1 MDCPHLFRV
10 FPVRQQLSIKGE
22 VIGVALPLLASEP
35 KDEIVVSAA
44 VVLEPQ
50 RKFHETS
57 GAERSLP
64 APGATDHG
72 SDVSPC
78 RRGITTIAVKQS
90 LATMSRRPRTS
101 GRGTDNCSS
110 HLVAIRYNEQLNTS
124 AARFR
129 AAARA
134 FPFRSFTMS
143 SATSDRSEQQ
153 SSPKSQRD
161 AKGRFVRNND
171 GGPGNPFGRRVAE
184 LRKILLRSAT
194 EENVERLANM
204 LMEKAFAG
212 DLAAAK
218 LLLLYWIGKPK
229 EVADPDRQDVEE
241 WELAQQS
248 IVRPEVVQEACAS
261 LPITVGLVTLPA
273 INKVRELE
281 VQDALL
287 HPEKYAEE
295 PEDELTPEELAEEA
309 EMIREMRAARE
320 EAEAAGAATSATAP
334 ILSAA
339 TTGRVPSSPASGE
352 PACATEVRGQSYS
365 QEDEAFALAALI
377 APATGAAAGSPSRNG
392 GDARAA
398 RPGTPGAGPVHG
410 ATKRAG

>member
-1 MDCPHLFRV
+1 
-10 FPVRQQLSIKGE
+10 
-22 VIGVALPLLASEP
+22 
-35 KDEIVVSAA
+35 
-44 VVLEPQ
+44 
-50 RKFHETS
+50 
-57 GAERSLP
+57 
-64 APGATDHG
+64 
-72 SDVSPC
+72 
-78 RRGITTIAVKQS
+78 
-90 LATMSRRPRTS
+90 MST
-101 GRGTDNCSS
+101 
-110 HLVAIRYNEQLNTS
+110 
-124 AARFR
+124 
-129 AAARA
+129 
-134 FPFRSFTMS
+134 
-143 SATSDRSEQQ
+143 ATSDRAEQQ
-153 SSPKSQRD
+153 ASPKAQRD

-248 IVRPEVVQEACAS
+248 IVRPEVVQDACAS

-287 HPEKYAEE
+287 HPEKYQEE

-320 EAEAAGAATSATAP
+320 EAEAAGGATSAPAANR
-334 ILSAA
+334 SAA
-339 TTGRVPSSPASGE
+339 TAGPLPSSAVRGE
-352 PACATEVRGQSYS
+352 PACAAEGRFQLYS
-365 QEDEAFALAALI
+365 QEAEAIALAARI
-377 APATGAAAGSPSRNG
+377 AAATGTAGGSPSRNG
-392 GDARAA
+392 ATAAA
-398 RPGTPGAGPVHG
+398 RGPKRRAPRRSMARQNGLGRRPKQLSRSARNRLVMG
-410 ATKRAG
+410 RTKAAVWKHLLVELLRESEK